1 MSKTTKGLVKAFLIT
16 VVLLAGLIFLT
27 GGSAAKMAIRAH
39 GFLFPSYSRTLVAYY
54 VSEGETVWDIANAH
68 MKEQDKYRDCRELMH
83 DIAEYNNL
91 NGVKW
96 LQAGQQIVIPLYKE
110 I

>member
-1 MSKTTKGLVKAFLIT
+1 MSKTTKGLVKAFVIT
-16 VVLLAGLIFLT
+16 VMLLAGLIFLT
-27 GGSAAKMAIRAH
+27 GGSAARAH
-39 GFLFPSYSRTLVAYY
+39 GVLFPSYSRTLVAYY

-68 MKEQDKYRDCRELMH
+68 MKEQDKYRDCRELMF
-83 DIAEYNNL
+83 DIRKHNNL
-91 NGVKW
+91 IGKE